1 MKATV
6 ELPPEVMDEVRQRAK
21 YFGRGVDEAV
31 AYYLVKGL
39 AISPGPPA
47 TGPARV
53 RTDPAT
59 GLPVVVGSPTAPARG
74 MSAAAL
80 VDLEHETQTLDDLEG
95 YPPPGTGL
103 NRSRGK
109 PRERG

>member
-6 ELPPEVMDEVRQRAK
+6 ELPPEVMDEVRQRAR

-39 AISPGPPA
+39 AVSPGLPA
-47 TGPARV
+47 TGPSRV

-59 GLPVVVGSPTAPARG
+59 GLPVVVGSPTAPARA

-80 VDLEHETQTLDDLEG
+80 VDLNRETQTLDDLERFG
-95 YPPPGTGL
+95 LPPGQ
-103 NRSRGK
+103 
-109 PRERG
+109 